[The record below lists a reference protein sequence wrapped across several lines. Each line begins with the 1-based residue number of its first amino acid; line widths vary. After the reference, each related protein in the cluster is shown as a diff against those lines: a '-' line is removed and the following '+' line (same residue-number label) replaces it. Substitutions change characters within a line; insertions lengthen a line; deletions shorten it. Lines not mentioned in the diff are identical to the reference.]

1 MNQKFAFYLLSII
14 FVFFIGYS
22 YSQYN
27 TEPPKPVIINLDN
40 SDEIKQYKADISSL
54 KLQLD
59 ELDTQ
64 LINTLDEL
72 KKTSKKLLISSSK
85 VTVLEDEIYLIR
97 IKHDEL
103 ESRLIQSG
111 STISMK
117 DKEINS
123 LREQLQNYLIE
134 LELSQF
140 EIDLLE
146 EQLSRFLQE

>member
-1 MNQKFAFYLLSII
+1 MNQKIAFYLISVVL
-14 FVFFIGYS
+14 VFFIGYY

-27 TEPPKPVIINLDN
+27 AEPPEPLIINLDN
-40 SDEIKQYKADISSL
+40 SDEIKQYKADISIL

-85 VTVLEDEIYLIR
+85 EKILEDEINLVQ
-97 IKHDEL
+97 KNLTEL
-103 ESRLIQSG
+103 ESRLIQSD
-111 STISMK
+111 STISMNVR
-117 DKEINS
+117 EINS
-123 LREQLQNYLIE
+123 LREQLQNTLID

-140 EIDLLE
+140 EIELLE
-146 EQLSRFLQE
+146 EQP